1 MTQLLTKETRYAADF
16 AALEEKAKGD
26 PQWLQDL
33 RRKAYDR
40 FSSIGFPTAR
50 RGNEEWKYTSVGP
63 IAEQRYHVAL
73 NGATPEISLAKIKRA
88 IPWDEAWPRLVF
100 INGRYVPEFSK
111 PHTHGGELVVRN
123 LAEAVRDDGAVMEH
137 LARHAD
143 FESNAFTALNTAFLQ
158 DGAYVKVAEDATARD
173 PVHIVYMATGECDQS
188 LSRPRTL
195 LVAGSHAKATVI
207 ETYVNLGKGRY
218 FTNAVT
224 EASIGDG
231 AQIDR
236 YLLLM
241 EGAEAFH
248 VGSAHVQAGRD
259 SSFTST
265 AVSLGAAIAR
275 SNTSVVLNAPG
286 ASATVN
292 GLYVTSGAQHLDMHT
307 SLFHAAPQTTSRQQH
322 KGILDGQS
330 RSVFAGRVVIPAGSQ
345 KADARLVNKNL
356 LLSRGAEVDTKP
368 SMEIFAD
375 DVKATHGATAGQLD
389 QTTLFYL
396 NSRGIDAD
404 SARRLL
410 VHGFAS
416 EILNGVQI
424 AKLRAFLDRLFLKSL
439 PLDGSKGAA

>member
-1 MTQLLTKETRYAADF
+1 MTQLLTKETRFAADF
-16 AALEEKAKGD
+16 AALEEKTKGD

-33 RRKAYDR
+33 RRKAYSR
-40 FSSIGFPTAR
+40 FSALGLPTAR
-50 RGNEEWKYTSVGP
+50 RGNEEWKYTSIAP
-63 IAEQRYHVAL
+63 IAEQGYRVAL
-73 NGATPEISLAKIKRA
+73 NGSTPEVSLAKVRRA
-88 IPWDEAWPRLVF
+88 VPWDEAWPRLVF
-100 INGRYVPEFSK
+100 VNGRYAPGLSK
-111 PHTHGGELVVRN
+111 PHTHGGGLAVRN
-123 LAEAVRDDGAVMEH
+123 LAEAARDDGAVMEH

-143 FESNAFTALNTAFLQ
+143 FEPNAFTALNTALLQ
-158 DGAYVKVAEDATARD
+158 DGAYVHVAEGAEARD
-173 PVHIVYMATGECDQS
+173 PVHIVYIATGEQEPP

-195 LVAGSHAKATVI
+195 LIAGKLGKATVI

-241 EGAEAFH
+241 EGAQAFH
-248 VGSAHVQAGRD
+248 IGSAHVHTGRD

-286 ASATVN
+286 ASATIN
-292 GLYVTSGAQHLDMHT
+292 GLYLTRGEQHLDMHT
-307 SLFHAAPQTTSRQQH
+307 SLFHTAPQTTSRQLH

-330 RSVFAGRVVIPAGSQ
+330 RSVFAGRVVIPSGSQ
-345 KADARLVNKNL
+345 KSDARLVNKNL

-416 EILNGVQI
+416 EIISGVQI